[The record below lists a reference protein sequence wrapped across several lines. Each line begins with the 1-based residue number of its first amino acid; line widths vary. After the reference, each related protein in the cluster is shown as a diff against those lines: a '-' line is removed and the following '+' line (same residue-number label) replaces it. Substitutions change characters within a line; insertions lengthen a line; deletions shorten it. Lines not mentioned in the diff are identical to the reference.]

1 MKKEKM
7 SKSDPAVSSQCGCSP
22 VLLQESRQH
31 LWKQQMQIAS
41 HLALSLGGTCSFPCW
56 LPCSSRIC
64 KAHPSHTTEWTESRR
79 QLCLCKWH
87 RPSYHTQEKKRDAE
101 RGTEWTPGLDSFC
114 CPEDVLSTP
123 TSCLSAAGGC
133 SSLSCWGSSSF
144 LRVWSMGRPSNFT
157 QRQGKF
163 FWSILAWP
171 NHWAMFASWLSL
183 SPGGDMIR

>member
-7 SKSDPAVSSQCGCSP
+7 SKSDPTVSSQCGCSP

-41 HLALSLGGTCSFPCW
+41 HLALSLGGMCSFPCW

-87 RPSYHTQEKKRDAE
+87 CPSYHIQEKKWDAE

-114 CPEDVLSTP
+114 CPGDLLSTLI
-123 TSCLSAAGGC
+123 SCLSAAGGLLF
-133 SSLSCWGSSSF
+133 SLMLG
-144 LRVWSMGRPSNFT
+144 
-157 QRQGKF
+157 
-163 FWSILAWP
+163 ILK
-171 NHWAMFASWLSL
+171 LSESL
-183 SPGGDMIR
+183 INGET